1 MSQKVEDLKRIYVDN
16 KLRGVQTLIYE
27 ISNSFMKFPIV
38 SVLFKWLIEMSREN
52 FKNIIKDVTQDYES
66 KLSVPAARPEK
77 TPIRMQ
83 SPKSGRFLITS
94 SKPQKTQEDEPVN
107 EKLPTEECE
116 PVSLVRRAHRHP
128 LFSSSGNLNR

>member
-1 MSQKVEDLKRIYVDN
+1 
-16 KLRGVQTLIYE
+16 
-27 ISNSFMKFPIV
+27 
-38 SVLFKWLIEMSREN
+38 MSRDN

-77 TPIRMQ
+77 TPIRIQ

-94 SKPQKTQEDEPVN
+94 SKPQKTQEDEPLN
-107 EKLPTEECE
+107 EKIPTEEFE
-116 PVSLVRRAHRHP
+116 PVCLAKKVHRHP